1 MIERLYHLH
10 NLPANVEVEDDSWL
24 LEISYE
30 QIAEYHP
37 AMNFPPQQRV
47 AFAAE
52 LFDQG
57 QSRLSPQTALQ
68 SLTVAQSMIRLT
80 IPPTVSRLPVVLKTP
95 I

>member
-1 MIERLYHLH
+1 MIERFYNLH
-10 NLPANVEVEDDSWL
+10 NFPDEVEVEGNSWL

-37 AMNFPPQQRV
+37 GMTFPPQQRV

-52 LFDQG
+52 LVDQG
-57 QSRLSPQTALQ
+57 TTKLSPQTALQ
-68 SLTVAQSMIRLT
+68 SLAETQTMTRLT